1 MATLAAGKDGMGR
14 TAETSRQSMRAFVG
28 ALEQAG
34 ELASIAQPVALDYEL
49 AACLAEA
56 DGGPALRFTAV
67 RGHKMPI
74 VGNLLSSR
82 TRIAAGLGTA
92 PHALQASIISAI
104 ERPSTHRIVTS
115 APCQEDVIAKPAL
128 TDQLPIPRFFEHEG
142 GPYITAG
149 AIVAKDHC
157 DGRTNLSIAR
167 LMPIGDNRALVG
179 IAPNHH
185 LAVLARAAQIHG
197 EKLDIAV
204 CIGNH
209 PAVLVASCLYLGLG
223 DDELTIAG
231 SLLGEPLEVV
241 RCVQSDLLVPA
252 HCECVLEGTL
262 DAAES
267 IEEGPVSEFH
277 GMYETYGAGMV
288 ATFTRL
294 TRRHDAFF
302 QVIMPGYHREHCLL
316 GGVSIAAGLARV
328 VRISV
333 PALRQVAV
341 GMGGAG
347 RLHAVVSLNEPRA
360 GEARKAM
367 FAVWAAVNLIKQ
379 VVVVDDD
386 VDPWDAVAVEWAM
399 ATRAKPDR
407 DFVIVPGVR
416 ADRSEPLEQDGMI
429 TKLGIDATRRASD
442 RPNWQRA
449 RPPEPAVKKAR
460 ELLRTQRVWRGPDE
474 PDRSLTD
481 GESHAI

>member
-14 TAETSRQSMRAFVG
+14 TAEISRQSMRAFVD

-67 RGHKMPI
+67 RGQKMPVI
-74 VGNLLSSR
+74 GNLLNSR

-115 APCQEDVIAKPAL
+115 VPCQEDVIAKPVLA
-128 TDQLPIPRFFEHEG
+128 DQLPIPWFFEYEG

-149 AIVAKDHC
+149 AIVAKDHRH
-157 DGRTNLSIAR
+157 GRTNLSIAR

-185 LAVLARAAQIHG
+185 LAVLARAAQMHG

-231 SLLGEPLEVV
+231 SLLGEPLEVA

-262 DAAES
+262 DAAVS
-267 IEEGPVSEFH
+267 VEEGPVSEFH
-277 GMYETYGAGMV
+277 GMYETYGVGMV
-288 ATFTRL
+288 ATFTHL
-294 TRRHDAFF
+294 TRRHDASF

-328 VRISV
+328 VRIGV
-333 PALRQVAV
+333 PTLRQVAV

-386 VDPWDAVAVEWAM
+386 VDPWDAVAVEWAI

-429 TKLGIDATRRASD
+429 TKLGIDATRRPGD
-442 RPNWQRA
+442 RPDWRRA
-449 RPPEPAVKKAR
+449 RPPERAVKKAR
-460 ELLRTQRVWRGPDE
+460 ELLRTQRVRRGPDE
-474 PDRSLTD
+474 SDCSLTD
-481 GESHAI
+481 GESHAV

>member
-14 TAETSRQSMRAFVG
+14 TAEISRQSMRAFVD

-67 RGHKMPI
+67 RGHKMPV
-74 VGNLLSSR
+74 VGNLLNSR

-115 APCQEDVIAKPAL
+115 ATCQEDVIAKPVLA
-128 TDQLPIPRFFEHEG
+128 DQLPIPWFFEHEG

-149 AIVAKDHC
+149 AIVAKDHS
-157 DGRTNLSIAR
+157 DGRANLSIAR

-185 LAVLARAAQIHG
+185 LAVLARAAQMHG
-197 EKLDIAV
+197 AKLDIAV

-231 SLLGEPLEVV
+231 SLLGEPLEVA

-267 IEEGPVSEFH
+267 VEELVDADMAFH
-277 GMYETYGAGMV
+277 SVIARAAGNSVLASLLESLSTRTLRTRIWRGRDEAGALEG
-288 ATFTRL
+288 TRSDH
-294 TRRHDAFF
+294 RRIHDA
-302 QVIMPGYHREHCLL
+302 IRRRDPE
-316 GGVSIAAGLARV
+316 LARAMAAV
-328 VRISV
+328 H
-333 PALRQVAV
+333 VA
-341 GMGGAG
+341 
-347 RLHAVVSLNEPRA
+347 N
-360 GEARKAM
+360 GEA
-367 FAVWAAVNLIKQ
+367 WLAAHLE
-379 VVVVDDD
+379 
-386 VDPWDAVAVEWAM
+386 A
-399 ATRAKPDR
+399 
-407 DFVIVPGVR
+407 G
-416 ADRSEPLEQDGMI
+416 ADWPEISAGSEVGTP
-429 TKLGIDATRRASD
+429 
-442 RPNWQRA
+442 
-449 RPPEPAVKKAR
+449 
-460 ELLRTQRVWRGPDE
+460 
-474 PDRSLTD
+474 
-481 GESHAI
+481 